1 MQQEKI
7 QNVTYIV
14 SSDCKKCN
22 ASRKRERERE
32 RGEKKERK
40 GETDGRDCKESLRA
54 KAALIIQISQYSKN

>member
-22 ASRKRERERE
+22 ASRKREKEREGRKKRGRERQTVAIA
-32 RGEKKERK
+32 K
-40 GETDGRDCKESLRA
+40 RA
-54 KAALIIQISQYSKN
+54 FVPRPP